1 MIRKKETA
9 LEYTQDSV
17 VSLISHL
24 HTVTA
29 DFTNRRLPEKG
40 KFVSSHGFILYLL
53 SIEKQLS
60 KKEIAQK
67 INRDKS
73 TATVLIRRL
82 IDEGLVEETSSPDD
96 NRIKLISLTDK
107 GKKLNDTTS
116 GISKSLLEVCYR
128 RFSDEEKSTLLS
140 LLLKMNA
147 NVEKSLKEK

>member
-1 MIRKKETA
+1 M
-9 LEYTQDSV
+9 EYTQDSV
-17 VSLISHL
+17 VSLISHI
-24 HTVTA
+24 HTITA
-29 DFTNRRLPEKG
+29 DFTNRKLSEKG

-128 RFSDEEKSTLLS
+128 GFSDEEKSTL
-140 LLLKMNA
+140 
-147 NVEKSLKEK
+147 

>member
-1 MIRKKETA
+1 M
-9 LEYTQDSV
+9 EYTQDSV
-17 VSLISHL
+17 VSLISHI
-24 HTVTA
+24 HTITA
-29 DFTNRRLPEKG
+29 DFTNRKLSEKG

-128 RFSDEEKSTLLS
+128 GFSDEEKSTLLS

>member
-17 VSLISHL
+17 VSLISHI
-24 HTVTA
+24 HTITA
-29 DFTNRRLPEKG
+29 DFTNRKLSEKG

-128 RFSDEEKSTLLS
+128 GFSDEEKSTLLS